1 MKPTKTARIALLVA
15 FLVGAAIPAAP
26 VLAVPA
32 TQDNLLSNP
41 GFEGSLSGWETWAIT
56 SAGAATGEM
65 CNDLTVPTFQVSS
78 SVVHSGSSAAYYFT
92 QWSAHNAGLFQVVDN
107 VTPGATYRFTIW
119 ARASSRAEGETA
131 SSSFTKMRIG
141 IDPNGG
147 TDASAASI
155 VWSGDITPM
164 DSYASL
170 TVEARAAGNR
180 ITVYTRSRPDWCMDH
195 NDVYWDD
202 ASLVLVGGS
211 AGTPTTPQV
220 AQPSGTLVQNSVTA
234 TPDATGR
241 VVHTVQPGDTLSQIA
256 FIYGVSVDEIK
267 QLNNLTSDIVILGSN
282 LIIRPGNQAA
292 APTPAAE
299 APQATEEAAAAEAAT
314 EQPSET
320 PTPEPTEATAV
331 AEVPEQQM
339 EEEEAGG
346 GSICVM
352 SYDDVNGNG
361 IREAEEPKLAGIT
374 FVLNDG
380 TEMIGRYTTD
390 GVSEPYCF
398 AELAAGA
405 YVVSWTGDN
414 FKATNDQTWAINV
427 EPGSILN
434 HEFGAQPLNRSGD
447 EGAGAGPGEGGLPP
461 WVIALGAAL
470 GVIVLLG
477 GIGALGYFLVIR
489 RQEI

>member
-1 MKPTKTARIALLVA
+1 MKPIKTARIAILVA
-15 FLVGAAIPAAP
+15 FLVGSTIPATP

-32 TQDNLLSNP
+32 AQDNLLSNP

-56 SAGAATGEM
+56 NAGAATGEM

-155 VWSGDITPM
+155 VWSGDVTPM

-170 TVEARAAGNR
+170 TVEARAAGNK

-211 AGTPTTPQV
+211 AGTQATPQA
-220 AQPSGTLVQNSVTA
+220 AQPSGTLVQSSVTA

-241 VVHTVQPGDTLSQIA
+241 VVHTVQAGDTLSQIA
-256 FIYGVSVDEIK
+256 FIYGVSVEEIK

-282 LIIRPGNQAA
+282 LIIRPGNQATA
-292 APTPAAE
+292 PAPTAE
-299 APQATEEAAAAEAAT
+299 AAQATDEAAATEAAT

-320 PTPEPTEATAV
+320 LTAELAEATAV
-331 AEVPEQQM
+331 AEMPEQM
-339 EEEEAGG
+339 EEEEAAG

-352 SYDDVNGNG
+352 GYDDMNGNG

-414 FKATNDQTWAINV
+414 FRATNDQTWAINV

-434 HEFGAQPLNRSGD
+434 HEFGAQPLTRSDD
-447 EGAGAGPGEGGLPP
+447 ELAGAGAGGGGLPS
-461 WVIALGAAL
+461 WMIALGAAI

-477 GIGALGYFLVIR
+477 GIGALGYFFIIR